1 MQVNRITL
9 MTLTM
14 MILLLTSPV
23 SADTEAEQMAKTL
36 CAGCHGPDGI
46 STNPLWP
53 NLAGQQIDYT
63 AKQLRDY
70 RDGVRKDPNMS
81 GLSQTLTDRQIE
93 ALAAYY
99 ASLPDRG

>member
-1 MQVNRITL
+1 
-9 MTLTM
+9 M
-14 MILLLTSPV
+14 MLCATGVS

-36 CAGCHGPDGI
+36 CAGCHGPTGI

-53 NLAGQQIDYT
+53 NLAGQHAAYT
-63 AKQLRDY
+63 AKQLRDF
-70 RDGVRKDPNMS
+70 RDGAREDPNMS

-99 ASLPDRG
+99 AELPEQG